1 MGDAVTLLTIRSR
14 YPVPRLFDFQTFQKP
29 KTIFLGQ
36 LVTPHHGLEYMGNV
50 VALLTYWFWGGMKLL
65 LSSLTQRNKALCRRH
80 HASGG
85 LPVPEQRRLGL
96 GFIGHGRGGLA
107 LDIVRCAQPVGPL
120 GDSNRPLGVG
130 PKRQAWNAKIG
141 RLLLDTTRA
150 GDGRR
155 QLNTRFMNG
164 M

>member
-1 MGDAVTLLTIRSR
+1 
-14 YPVPRLFDFQTFQKP
+14 
-29 KTIFLGQ
+29 
-36 LVTPHHGLEYMGNV
+36 MGNV

-96 GFIGHGRGGLA
+96 GFIGHGRGDLA

-120 GDSNRPLGVG
+120 GDRNRPLGVG

-141 RLLLDTTRA
+141 RLLLDTTRV
-150 GDGRR
+150 GDGQPAIEHQVHERDMDGFFHR
-155 QLNTRFMNG
+155 DVLSVRSVG
-164 M
+164 SEK